1 MFPLHKLPKMNGRNK
16 KKQTKK
22 LPMLSC
28 YTTTSNHVM
37 HNAAQVFEIGMFSIQ
52 RRFSS
57 KLSVI

>member
-16 KKQTKK
+16 KTKK
-22 LPMLSC
+22 LPRLSC